1 MGSRITEIEKLTFLG
16 LHKSGMS
23 IREISRRTGRSTDS
37 IKQYATDDV
46 AESAFNER
54 SILNDED
61 MHKIFDLHTAGM
73 RVIDISRQMN
83 QPSSTVRMVI
93 RRLYP
98 KHQKAYAKW
107 LEVQKEKE
115 APALVME
122 VQPVELPAVPAPLL
136 AIRTARTARSA
147 SEPMLEEVQPQP
159 IVQPENDWELKWSE
173 TQKQIAHLTEIND
186 LLKEH
191 IKVLK
196 SLR

>member
-46 AESAFNER
+46 AESALNER
-54 SILNDED
+54 TILNDED
-61 MHKIFDLHTAGM
+61 MHKIFDLHRAGK
-73 RVIDISRQMN
+73 RVIEISRQMN

-107 LEVQKEKE
+107 LEIQNEKE

-122 VQPVELPAVPAPLL
+122 VQPVELSAVPAPLI
-136 AIRTARTARSA
+136 AIRATRNA
-147 SEPMLEEVQPQP
+147 SEPMLKEVQPKP
-159 IVQPENDWELKWSE
+159 IVQPENDWKLKWLE

-196 SLR
+196 SMR

>member
-23 IREISRRTGRSTDS
+23 IREISRRTGRSADT

-61 MHKIFDLHTAGM
+61 MHKIFDLHRAGK
-73 RVIDISRQMN
+73 RVIEISRRMN

-107 LEVQKEKE
+107 LEIQKEKE

-122 VQPVELPAVPAPLL
+122 VQPVELSAVPAPLI
-136 AIRTARTARSA
+136 AIRATRNA
-147 SEPMLEEVQPQP
+147 SSPMLEEVQPQP
-159 IVQPENDWELKWSE
+159 IVQPESDWELKWLE

-196 SLR
+196 SMR

>member
-1 MGSRITEIEKLTFLG
+1 MGNRITEIEKLTFLG

-122 VQPVELPAVPAPLL
+122 VQPVELPAVPSSLI
-136 AIRTARTARSA
+136 AIRATRSA
-147 SEPMLEEVQPQP
+147 SEPMLKEVQPKP

-173 TQKQIAHLTEIND
+173 AQKQIAHLTEIND

>member
-37 IKQYATDDV
+37 IKQFTTDDV
-46 AESAFNER
+46 ASSAFDQR

-61 MHKIFDLHTAGM
+61 MHKIFDLYSAGK
-73 RVIDISRQMN
+73 RVTDISRQMN
-83 QPSSTVRMVI
+83 QPSSTVGMVT

-107 LEVQKEKE
+107 LELQKEKD

-122 VQPVELPAVPAPLL
+122 VQPVEPPAVPATLL
-136 AIRTARTARSA
+136 AIRAAFAAGRTS
-147 SEPMLEEVQPQP
+147 QPAPVEQ
-159 IVQPENDWELKWSE
+159 VQPECVDFRSKYF
-173 TQKQIAHLTEIND
+173 A
-186 LLKEH
+186 LLEEH
-191 IKVLK
+191 SRVMADYIK
-196 SLR
+196 SLKAL

>member
-46 AESAFNER
+46 AESALNER

-115 APALVME
+115 APTLVME
-122 VQPVELPAVPAPLL
+122 VQPVELPAVPAPLIT
-136 AIRTARTARSA
+136 IRATRSA
-147 SEPMLEEVQPQP
+147 SEPILEEVQPQT
-159 IVQPENDWELKWSE
+159 IVQPEIDWKLKWLE

>member
-37 IKQYATDDV
+37 IKQFTTDDV
-46 AESAFNER
+46 ASSAFDQR

-61 MHKIFDLHTAGM
+61 MYKIFDLYSAGK
-73 RVIDISRQMN
+73 RVTDIARQMN
-83 QPSSTVRMVI
+83 QPSSTVGMVT

-107 LEVQKEKE
+107 LELQKEKD

-122 VQPVELPAVPAPLL
+122 VQPVEPALPAALL
-136 AIRTARTARSA
+136 AIRAARAAGRTS
-147 SEPMLEEVQPQP
+147 QPATVEQ
-159 IVQPENDWELKWSE
+159 VQPECVDFRSKYF
-173 TQKQIAHLTEIND
+173 A
-186 LLKEH
+186 LLEEH
-191 IKVLK
+191 SRVMADYIK
-196 SLR
+196 SLKAL

>member
-46 AESAFNER
+46 AESALNER
-54 SILNDED
+54 TILNDED
-61 MHKIFDLHTAGM
+61 MHKIFDLHRAGK
-73 RVIDISRQMN
+73 RVIEISRQMN

-107 LEVQKEKE
+107 LEIQNEKE

-122 VQPVELPAVPAPLL
+122 VQPVELSAVPAPLI
-136 AIRTARTARSA
+136 AIRATRNA
-147 SEPMLEEVQPQP
+147 SEPMLKEVQPKP
-159 IVQPENDWELKWSE
+159 IVQPENDWELKWLE

-196 SLR
+196 SMR

>member
-37 IKQYATDDV
+37 ITQFVTGDV

-61 MHKIFDLHTAGM
+61 MFKIFDLYRGGK
-73 RVIDISRQMN
+73 RIKDIARQMN
-83 QPSSTVRMVI
+83 QPGSTIGMVT

-107 LEVQKEKE
+107 LDMQKQAE

-122 VQPVELPAVPAPLL
+122 VQPVESPTLPAALL
-136 AIRTARTARSA
+136 AIRAARAAGRTSQPTAI
-147 SEPMLEEVQPQP
+147 EPMQSECVDYEAKYLALQEEHVQLVKAF
-159 IVQPENDWELKWSE
+159 IKL
-173 TQKQIAHLTEIND
+173 LTAQ
-186 LLKEH
+186 
-191 IKVLK
+191 
-196 SLR
+196 